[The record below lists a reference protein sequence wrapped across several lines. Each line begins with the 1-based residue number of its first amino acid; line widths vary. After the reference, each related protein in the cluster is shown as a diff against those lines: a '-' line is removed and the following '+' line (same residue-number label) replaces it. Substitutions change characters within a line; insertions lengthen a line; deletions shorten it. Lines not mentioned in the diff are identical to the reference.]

1 MELIREISRAAKPI
15 NAASDVYR
23 FLREFKK
30 QDREFMIVIGLDTK
44 NKPVFREICSIG
56 TLNSSLV
63 HPREVFKKAIVMS
76 CNSIII
82 AHNHPTGDLEP
93 SIEDI
98 QITNKLRQAGEII
111 DIKVLDHIIISRKGY
126 KSTKEL
132 VGVALGHIITTEEM
146 AKLPPVVSAL
156 NEDLC
161 IGCGNCIKVCGYD
174 AIEMGEDNIVKIKN
188 DNCDGCGL
196 CVQVCPTSALSLVDK
211 RELVKEN
218 R

>member
-126 KSTKEL
+126 KSIE
-132 VGVALGHIITTEEM
+132 
-146 AKLPPVVSAL
+146 VV
-156 NEDLC
+156 
-161 IGCGNCIKVCGYD
+161 
-174 AIEMGEDNIVKIKN
+174 
-188 DNCDGCGL
+188 
-196 CVQVCPTSALSLVDK
+196 
-211 RELVKEN
+211 
-218 R
+218 